1 MEKKILDFEDLR
13 IEKNSASFFSLLY
26 CVLIYTH
33 FKSMHWVIG
42 KKSLPYNNFNCYYV
56 CVFVCLYFCGYVFIC
71 VHLYLSV
78 CWRLFECGFFF
89 CMFFFL
95 VACWCVYLG
104 NFAFSWCGSG
114 KYFRGRKSIVKKRC
128 LREWTLFSAFLNP
141 LKSLYLISHSSS
153 L

>member
-26 CVLIYTH
+26 CMLIYTH

-78 CWRLFECGFFF
+78 CLRLFECVFFSVCLF
-89 CMFFFL
+89 SRLL
-95 VACWCVYLG
+95 VGVCISAILRFDGVG
-104 NFAFSWCGSG
+104 AANISEEE
-114 KYFRGRKSIVKKRC
+114 RDEHPHTQKKREKKKK
-128 LREWTLFSAFLNP
+128 RKRKFSSP
-141 LKSLYLISHSSS
+141 RKTDRQKRRG
-153 L
+153 